1 MTQLFIWRFGISRA
15 PLQASTS
22 SSWEE
27 IRKSFE
33 GTKQLLAPRASQDL
47 HVAGAALR
55 AERPKPC
62 QLVPAPR
69 SRRSGEATER
79 AHEVVR
85 LGFAGLPW
93 ILAEADANARAV
105 LRGSIER
112 NLSVSPGLA
121 RSRAIC
127 KSE

>member
-1 MTQLFIWRFGISRA
+1 
-15 PLQASTS
+15 
-22 SSWEE
+22 
-27 IRKSFE
+27 
-33 GTKQLLAPRASQDL
+33 
-47 HVAGAALR
+47 
-55 AERPKPC
+55 
-62 QLVPAPR
+62 
-69 SRRSGEATER
+69 
-79 AHEVVR
+79 VVR

-121 RSRAIC
+121 RPRAIS